1 MREIAKLGAK
11 LLLISAV
18 AGLLLGA
25 TNAVTAGP
33 IQAQSVAAANAARQS
48 VLPSAASFERAAE
61 IPEGIDEIHLGYDA
75 SGALAG
81 CTGSITVQGYGGPIE
96 ITVGVGIDGAVAG
109 VSVGGSNFQ
118 ETAGL
123 GAKTKD
129 AAFTDRFRGLD
140 SKAAD
145 SIAVVQDGG
154 AIDAVSAATV
164 SSRAVANGVRQ
175 VCAALQEYLAE
186 GN

>member
-75 SGALAG
+75 SKAPTYLVLLTGLRLVPYTTFQKYDFLTAAG
-81 CTGSITVQGYGGPIE
+81 INSEQ
-96 ITVGVGIDGAVAG
+96 
-109 VSVGGSNFQ
+109 SHF
-118 ETAGL
+118 
-123 GAKTKD
+123 
-129 AAFTDRFRGLD
+129 
-140 SKAAD
+140 
-145 SIAVVQDGG
+145 
-154 AIDAVSAATV
+154 
-164 SSRAVANGVRQ
+164 
-175 VCAALQEYLAE
+175 
-186 GN
+186 